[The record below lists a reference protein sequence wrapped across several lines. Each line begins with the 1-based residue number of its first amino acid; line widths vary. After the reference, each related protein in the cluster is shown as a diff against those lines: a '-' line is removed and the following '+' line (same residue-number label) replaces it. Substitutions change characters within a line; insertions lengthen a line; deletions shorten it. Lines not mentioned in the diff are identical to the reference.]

1 MLMLQGGGAGDAA
14 GFRLNSLLNLA
25 ELRANKPRMTLLH
38 YVALVRYS
46 TTVTSL
52 LHQGGYIFYA
62 GASLAGVSCRRRWP
76 RLLLLS

>member
-1 MLMLQGGGAGDAA
+1 VLLLLLRAMLMLQGGGAGDAA

-38 YVALVRYS
+38 YVALVGLRYS

-52 LHQGGYIFYA
+52 LHPDPKTSTFYFLNN
-62 GASLAGVSCRRRWP
+62 SVEN
-76 RLLLLS
+76 